1 MTIGTCT
8 REHAPEILAIFNHE
22 IAHTTALYE
31 YEPRT
36 PEFMR
41 GWFEVRERTGVPVLG
56 AFAQD
61 GALAGFAT
69 YGPFRALPAYAHTV
83 EHSVYVRADQ
93 RGRGVGRALLAE
105 LVRTARER
113 ELHVMVG
120 VIDAAN
126 LASVALHRAAGF
138 SHAGTLREVGYK
150 FGRWLDV
157 DLYQLKP
164 GARADAET

>member
-1 MTIGTCT
+1 M
-8 REHAPEILAIFNHE
+8 
-22 IAHTTALYE
+22 
-31 YEPRT
+31 
-36 PEFMR
+36 
-41 GWFEVRERTGVPVLG
+41 
-56 AFAQD
+56 
-61 GALAGFAT
+61 AGFAT

-138 SHAGTLREVGYK
+138 RHAGTLREVGYK